1 MLVVEY
7 GHLAVTKRK
16 ASEEWLHAFSIFKPI
31 EKKMKRIIT
40 LLSISL
46 ILLSFSACT
55 SDEPYVPD
63 CHTEEET
70 ITEPEA
76 NYYIKYLAQGNRN
89 AGWIKSITVNTESGE
104 KTITKQMSSWNET
117 YGPVPKGFQASIKV
131 SGYCEKTYIYVCR
144 GEEPFVIK
152 VEGKS
157 SASYTIDF

>member
-1 MLVVEY
+1 
-7 GHLAVTKRK
+7 
-16 ASEEWLHAFSIFKPI
+16 
-31 EKKMKRIIT
+31 MKRIIT

-89 AGWIKSITVNTESGE
+89 AGWIKSITVNTESGGKNYYQTNE
-104 KTITKQMSSWNET
+104 FMERNLWSCPQRISSQ
-117 YGPVPKGFQASIKV
+117 Y
-131 SGYCEKTYIYVCR
+131 
-144 GEEPFVIK
+144 
-152 VEGKS
+152 
-157 SASYTIDF
+157 

>member
-1 MLVVEY
+1 
-7 GHLAVTKRK
+7 
-16 ASEEWLHAFSIFKPI
+16 
-31 EKKMKRIIT
+31 MKRIIT

-89 AGWIKSITVNTESGE
+89 AGWIKSIT
-104 KTITKQMSSWNET
+104 KQMSSWNET

-152 VEGKS
+152 AEGKS

>member
-1 MLVVEY
+1 
-7 GHLAVTKRK
+7 
-16 ASEEWLHAFSIFKPI
+16 
-31 EKKMKRIIT
+31 MKRIIT

-117 YGPVPKGFQASIKV
+117 YGPVPKGFFSSTDVDISFFAV
-131 SGYCEKTYIYVCR
+131 SRNFNTGLKSFGDRTIS
-144 GEEPFVIK
+144 FVP
-152 VEGKS
+152 
-157 SASYTIDF
+157 

>member
-1 MLVVEY
+1 
-7 GHLAVTKRK
+7 
-16 ASEEWLHAFSIFKPI
+16 
-31 EKKMKRIIT
+31 MKRIIT

-70 ITEPEA
+70 IKEPEA

-152 VEGKS
+152 AEGKS

>member
-1 MLVVEY
+1 
-7 GHLAVTKRK
+7 
-16 ASEEWLHAFSIFKPI
+16 
-31 EKKMKRIIT
+31 MKRIIT

-117 YGPVPKGFQASIKV
+117 YGPVPKG
-131 SGYCEKTYIYVCR
+131 
-144 GEEPFVIK
+144 
-152 VEGKS
+152 KS